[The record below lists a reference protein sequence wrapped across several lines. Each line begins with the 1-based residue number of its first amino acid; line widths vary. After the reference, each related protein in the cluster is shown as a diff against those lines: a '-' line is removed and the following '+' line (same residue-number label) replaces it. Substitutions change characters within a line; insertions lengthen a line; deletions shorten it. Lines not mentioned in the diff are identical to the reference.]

1 MAFRRMEQ
9 SKKSHGLGQR
19 QCREQLALGRHDA
32 ENDYPDKWQ
41 QPQKK
46 NEGRGWADMKATTSD
61 NTYTGKGGSKRD

>member
-41 QPQKK
+41 QPQKREEGKCYTFTNDLARK
-46 NEGRGWADMKATTSD
+46 NSF
-61 NTYTGKGGSKRD
+61 TGDK